1 MATSNGKTERKLI
14 MAIKLDMLTAT
25 LFAARNEA
33 DKATTDYI
41 CEYGENPMGCGF
53 AWVKVKG
60 VRGKALNILKEFGFR
75 KSYVGTGHSL
85 WNPSQSFTQD
95 MDAKYVG
102 AQVYAEMLREI
113 GIDAE
118 AQCRLD

>member
-1 MATSNGKTERKLI
+1 MAV
-14 MAIKLDMLTAT
+14 KLDMLTAT
-25 LFAARNEA
+25 LVAARNAAGER
-33 DKATTDYI
+33 TYRHI
-41 CEYGENPMGCGF
+41 REYGENPMGCGF
-53 AWVKVKG
+53 AWVTVKG
-60 VRGKALNILKEFGFR
+60 VRGKALNILKEFGFK
-75 KSYVGTGHSL
+75 KSYVGSGHSL

-95 MDAKYVG
+95 MDAKLVG

>member
-1 MATSNGKTERKLI
+1 MTV
-14 MAIKLDMLTAT
+14 KLDMLTAT

-33 DKATTDYI
+33 GKVTYNYI
-41 CEYGENPMGCGF
+41 RENGENPFGCGF
-53 AWVKVKG
+53 AWVTVRG
-60 VRGKALNILKEFGFR
+60 VRGKALNILKEFGF
-75 KSYVGTGHSL
+75 KKAYVGTGHSL

-95 MDAKYVG
+95 MDAKYIG

>member
-1 MATSNGKTERKLI
+1 

-25 LFAARNEA
+25 LVAARNAAGER
-33 DKATTDYI
+33 TYQYI
-41 CEYGENPMGCGF
+41 REYGEAPFNCGF
-53 AWVKVKG
+53 AWINVKG
-60 VRGKALNILKEFGFR
+60 VRGKALNVLKEFGFK

-95 MDAKYVG
+95 MSAKMAG
-102 AQVYAEMLREI
+102 AEVYAEMLREI

>member
-1 MATSNGKTERKLI
+1 

-33 DKATTDYI
+33 DKATTNHI
-41 CEYGENPMGCGF
+41 REYGENPMGCGF

-60 VRGKALNILKEFGFR
+60 VRGKALNILKEFGFKR
-75 KSYVGTGHSL
+75 AYGGGFSL

-95 MDAKYVG
+95 MDAKFAG

-113 GIDAE
+113 GLDAE